1 MERKTVYLYIL
12 HILAGIA
19 IGYFLSGCK
28 VAKRCDAYSIRG
40 YEYIQVVGYTD
51 TVPTLGE
58 EYLHM
63 PPGKYLV
70 KGWKQGQVV
79 SQYVIVRD
87 SQK

>member
-1 MERKTVYLYIL
+1 MKRKTVYLYIL

-19 IGYFLSGCK
+19 IGYLLSGCK
-28 VAKRCDAYSIRG
+28 STQECDAYSIRG

-51 TVPTLGE
+51 TIPTLGE

-63 PPGKYLV
+63 PPGKYLI
-70 KGWKQGQVV
+70 KGWKQGQEV
-79 SQYVIVRD
+79 SHTVIVRE